1 MNQSLAVRRCP
12 GSAPDGHTASQKKTF
27 FGWLPYAMRL
37 TLSLSMMAAPL
48 ALAQQPLVQ
57 DLSASSASNFYQ
69 QADTQTAT
77 DGALVM
83 FNQVQEHQ
91 REIQEL
97 RGQVEELRHEL
108 EQLRNQGQQR
118 YLDTDDRLAA
128 LESAAA
134 SVNAQQS
141 LQSNVVPANTS
152 EADSASE
159 ADEDRAEAS
168 TEDSDLPASD
178 RPSASTTSPEV
189 QGAYQVAFAFVQARE
204 FDDAIGAFNAFVDD
218 YPDTRLTPNGYY
230 WLGELHAANDELN
243 KAEASFEK
251 VINDFDSSNKVA
263 DALYKLGLV
272 KARQGDTE
280 RSRELLNRVREE
292 FPESSAAG
300 LAGDFLRQTP
310 E

>member
-1 MNQSLAVRRCP
+1 MNRSLAIWRHSLSEPKRP
-12 GSAPDGHTASQKKTF
+12 AAHHGKTL
-27 FGWLPYAMRL
+27 FGLPACAMGL
-37 TLSLSMMAAPL
+37 TFSLSLMTAPV
-48 ALAQQPLVQ
+48 ALAQQPIVQ
-57 DLSASSASNFYQ
+57 DLSASSTSSFYQ

-97 RGQVEELRHEL
+97 RGQIEKLRYEL

-118 YLDTDDRLAA
+118 YLDTDDRLTA
-128 LESAAA
+128 LES
-134 SVNAQQS
+134 SVSTDNVEQS
-141 LQSNVVPANTS
+141 LDGDVIPVNTS
-152 EADSASE
+152 ELNNASE
-159 ADEDRAEAS
+159 ASDEAAEVS
-168 TEDSDLPASD
+168 TEENDTPVSD

-189 QGAYQVAFAFVQARE
+189 QEAYQAAFAFVQARE
-204 FDDAIGAFNAFVDD
+204 FDDAISAFNAFVAD

-230 WLGELHAANDELN
+230 WLGELHAANDDLGD
-243 KAEASFEK
+243 AEVSFEK
-251 VINDFDSSNKVA
+251 VINDFDGNNKVA

-272 KARQGDTE
+272 KARQGE
-280 RSRELLNRVREE
+280 AEHSRELLNRVRED

-300 LAGDFLRQTP
+300 LAGDFLRQMP

>member
-1 MNQSLAVRRCP
+1 MNHSLAARRP
-12 GSAPDGHTASQKKTF
+12 NLSAQQGHAVNQAKGF
-27 FGWLPYAMRL
+27 FGLRVCASGI
-37 TLSLSMMAAPL
+37 TLSLSLMVAPMV
-48 ALAQQPLVQ
+48 LAQQPVVE
-57 DLSASSASNFYQ
+57 DLSASSASSFYQ

-97 RGQVEELRHEL
+97 RGQLEELRHEL
-108 EQLRNQGQQR
+108 EQVREQGQQR

-128 LESAAA
+128 LENTVPGGSVEPTLEGDVKPVDTPELDSTSEDSVDTADA
-134 SVNAQQS
+134 SVEED
-141 LQSNVVPANTS
+141 NT
-152 EADSASE
+152 
-159 ADEDRAEAS
+159 
-168 TEDSDLPASD
+168 PASD
-178 RPSASTTSPEV
+178 RQSADRSSAQV
-189 QGAYQVAFAFVQARE
+189 QEAYQAAFAFVQARE
-204 FDDAIGAFNAFVDD
+204 FDDAIDAFNEFVDD

-230 WLGELHAANDELN
+230 WLGELHAANDDLGE
-243 KAEASFEK
+243 AEVSFEK
-251 VINDFDSSNKVA
+251 VINDFAGNNKVA

-272 KARQGDTE
+272 KARQGETE
-280 RSRELLNRVREE
+280 RSREILNRLREE